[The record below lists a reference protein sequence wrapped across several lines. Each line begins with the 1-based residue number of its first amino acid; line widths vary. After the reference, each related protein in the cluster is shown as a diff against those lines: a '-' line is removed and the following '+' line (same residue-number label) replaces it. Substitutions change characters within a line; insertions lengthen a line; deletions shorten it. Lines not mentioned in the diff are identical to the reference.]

1 MNVTQPDSE
10 FLLLFMFFMYQNRK
24 RWFIWVSPA
33 KLSQC
38 HTKKALKGL
47 LKWTASRN
55 QGDREW
61 DKLIFSLGWWESERG
76 REHLLCMCMCV
87 RSYLWMTESNELWH
101 MNVPPPCLAICLR
114 LCQSFQ
120 FFIYLSFPNL
130 HFLLPRWI
138 DDILLFSNLHLVMMI
153 IKVNYVKAVQHITYP
168 GMLFADSNVDK
179 LWSNGIHN
187 VWALTVI
194 MDLIIRS
201 TTDKYQI
208 RSSDQIWHS
217 FSKIVKC
224 LCHLVSFM
232 SVIRLLQAAH

>member
-1 MNVTQPDSE
+1 MNVTQSVCE
-10 FLLLFMFFMYQNRK
+10 FLLLFMFSMYQNRK

-47 LKWTASRN
+47 LKWTASRS

-61 DKLIFSLGWWESERG
+61 DKLILSLGWWEWKGQRASFV
-76 REHLLCMCMCV
+76 HVHVCVLC
-87 RSYLWMTESNELWH
+87 SYLWMTESNELWH
-101 MNVPPPCLAICLR
+101 MNVSPPCLAIYPC

-120 FFIYLSFPNL
+120 CFTYLFSPNL

-138 DDILLFSNLHLVMMI
+138 DDILLSFKSPLGHDDHQNQLCQSCPAHYI
-153 IKVNYVKAVQHITYP
+153 SRIF
-168 GMLFADSNVDK
+168 FADSNVDK

-187 VWALTVI
+187 VWALTI
-194 MDLIIRS
+194 IIDLIICS

-217 FSKIVKC
+217 FFKI
-224 LCHLVSFM
+224 S
-232 SVIRLLQAAH
+232 